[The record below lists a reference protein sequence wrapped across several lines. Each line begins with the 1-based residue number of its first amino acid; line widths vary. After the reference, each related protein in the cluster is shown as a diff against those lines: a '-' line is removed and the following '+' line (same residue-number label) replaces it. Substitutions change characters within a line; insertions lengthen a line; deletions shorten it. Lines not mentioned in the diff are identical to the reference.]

1 MNNVIDAH
9 EEKRH
14 MVTRIKQTEPKQY
27 IVKIDR
33 GRGDDEIINAIASS
47 NKELWTVLRAQHP
60 KAAIH
65 ILACRPLPKQLQVSN
80 GRFL

>member
-1 MNNVIDAH
+1 MI
-9 EEKRH
+9 
-14 MVTRIKQTEPKQY
+14 TRIRPKESMQY
-27 IVKIDR
+27 VVRIDR
-33 GRGDDEIINAIASS
+33 GKGDEEIVNAIASS

-65 ILACRPLPKQLQVSN
+65 ILACRPLPKQLQVAN

>member
-1 MNNVIDAH
+1 MI
-9 EEKRH
+9 
-14 MVTRIKQTEPKQY
+14 TRIRPKESMQY
-27 IVKIDR
+27 VVRIDR
-33 GRGDDEIINAIASS
+33 GKGDEEIVNAIASS

-80 GRFL
+80 ARFL